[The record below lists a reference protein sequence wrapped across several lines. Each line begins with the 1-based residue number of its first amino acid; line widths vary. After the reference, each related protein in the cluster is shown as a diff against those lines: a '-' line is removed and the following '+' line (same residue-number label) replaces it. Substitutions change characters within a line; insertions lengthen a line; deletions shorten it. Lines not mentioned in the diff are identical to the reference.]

1 MAEMLKGMRDVCEQM
16 NHNKSDFS
24 RASVYSSVGGS
35 HASDAGSSS
44 LSVNHTTS
52 KLDVLEK
59 PKDGRPAVV
68 DFSSKLELLSKKRIE
83 GQLKDPV
90 RKELFFSTKRRIEAF
105 ELLLQYS
112 KYKTDEMQRLLD
124 EWKSFSQKLT
134 YASLADLKRQH
145 NKLLSKGS
153 QLGRKLNAPFRSQNQ
168 TGCKSDCLNSFEE
181 LRKFFKATFL
191 HTATEVVNLAKD
203 KDPVFWKDING
214 PIRELLDRPDLSS
227 EIRRSFAEKFIMWF
241 KCPIS
246 IHNCAFSDGD
256 SQVDKQ
262 FLTAQNQRLYDHF
275 HKGDMPDI
283 FSDDWLFL
291 YRDEL
296 KTHLALQSALLQ
308 SESEK
313 GPSGQKMLA
322 MQRLLKEVEDLIFK
336 PLPPV

>member
-1 MAEMLKGMRDVCEQM
+1 MLKGMRDVCEQM

-68 DFSSKLELLSKKRIE
+68 DFSGDLKRVDLKGVEGKLKDAKRKSLFYPIKSRIEALELLILNPRYNTPKMNALLEGWRELAQILPYGKLSDIYNLQNQLISKEIQIE
-83 GQLKDPV
+83 
-90 RKELFFSTKRRIEAF
+90 
-105 ELLLQYS
+105 
-112 KYKTDEMQRLLD
+112 
-124 EWKSFSQKLT
+124 
-134 YASLADLKRQH
+134 
-145 NKLLSKGS
+145 
-153 QLGRKLNAPFRSQNQ
+153 RKLSESFHVQNQ
-168 TGCKSDCLNSFEE
+168 TGCASDCPNSFEE
-181 LRKFFKATFL
+181 LRRFFKKTFL

-214 PIRELLDRPDLSS
+214 PIREFLGRPDLSS

-256 SQVDKQ
+256 SPVDKQ
-262 FLTAQNQRLYDHF
+262 FLTAQNRRLHDHF
-275 HKGDMPDI
+275 YKGDMPDI

-308 SESEK
+308 SDSDK
-313 GPSGQKMLA
+313 GPSGQKQQA
-322 MQRLLKEVEDLIFK
+322 MRRQLEEVEALIFK
-336 PLPPV
+336 SLSPI